1 MKNSASSILY
11 ICHGGG
17 PMPLL
22 AGDEA
27 HEQMRVL
34 LKQLSTRIKKPS
46 AIIVL
51 SAHWE
56 AQQPTITSGANPE
69 LIYDYSGFPEES
81 YHIHYPA
88 AGEPALAKKIANL
101 LQTQGI
107 EAKMDAKRG
116 LDHGVFIP
124 LKIMYPAADIPC
136 VQVSLLRNL
145 DALKHIQIGEALA
158 PLKNENVLILG
169 SGFSFHNMQ
178 AFFGRTPAE
187 VHEMNQA
194 FENWLIETCSS
205 TELSESERKQR
216 LVNWTQA
223 PHARYC
229 HPREEHL
236 LPLHV
241 CYGVAQTACSE
252 TFELEVLGVKAS
264 CYLWQSLH
272 E

>member
-1 MKNSASSILY
+1 MKKSSASILY

-17 PMPLL
+17 PLPLL
-22 AGDEA
+22 AGDQA
-27 HEQMRVL
+27 HAQMRSL
-34 LKQLSTRIKKPS
+34 LKQLAKRIKKPD

-56 AQQPTITSGANPE
+56 ERQATVTAAANPQ

-81 YHIHYPA
+81 YAIQYPA
-88 AGEPALAKKIANL
+88 SGDPLLAKKIASL
-101 LQTQGI
+101 LKTNGLP
-107 EAKMDAKRG
+107 AVLDAQRG
-116 LDHGVFIP
+116 FDHGLFIP

-136 VQVSLLRNL
+136 VQVSLLKNL
-145 DALKHIQIGEALA
+145 DALAHINLGEALA
-158 PLKNENVLILG
+158 ELKNENVLLLG
-169 SGFSFHNMQ
+169 SGLSFHNMQ
-178 AFFGRTPAE
+178 AFFGRAPTQ

-205 TELSESERKQR
+205 TALSEKERKQR
-216 LVNWTQA
+216 LINWAQA

-236 LPLHV
+236 LPLQV
-241 CYGVAQTACSE
+241 CYGVAQTHCKE

-264 CYLWQSLH
+264 CYLW
-272 E
+272 